1 MLLSFRVPRGNR
13 TLIIWLTVTC
23 STIKLAEHYL
33 RRDLNP
39 HTNKSIEDFKS
50 SASTI
55 PPRRFRTWRDLN
67 PQYHF
72 GNTFQECRNNHSAT
86 RPFIVEGENRTLFF
100 WFSVRCSAIEL
111 PPFWTVWDL
120 NPSFCR
126 ERATSWPNRRTVH
139 IKNSREKVSNLHF

>member
-1 MLLSFRVPRGNR
+1 MLLSFGVPRGNR

-39 HTNKSIEDFKS
+39 HTNYSIEDFKS

-67 PQYHF
+67 PQCLY
-72 GNTFQECRNNHSAT
+72 GNTFQECRINHSAT
-86 RPFIVEGENRTLFF
+86 RPLFQSLNIYKCEGRESNPLLLIFSQMFCHWTTPTFIRIINEPYGIWTHL
-100 WFSVRCSAIEL
+100 SAVKGQRPDQIDER
-111 PPFWTVWDL
+111 
-120 NPSFCR
+120 SF
-126 ERATSWPNRRTVH
+126 
-139 IKNSREKVSNLHF
+139 